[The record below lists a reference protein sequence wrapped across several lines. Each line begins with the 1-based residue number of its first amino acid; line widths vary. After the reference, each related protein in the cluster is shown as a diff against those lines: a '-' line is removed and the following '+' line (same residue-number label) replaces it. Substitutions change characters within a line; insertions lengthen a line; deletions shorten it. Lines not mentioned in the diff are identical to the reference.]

1 MTKIT
6 VLGGTGYTGGNI
18 VAAAAARGHEV
29 TSFSRSV
36 PEAPIAGVSYETGSL
51 LEAAVRERAVNGADV
66 VVAALAPRG
75 ELEDELRTVY
85 GQIADLAAASG
96 ARFGVVGGFSSLRTA
111 EGAPRIAYGDGVPA
125 QFATEAR
132 VMAEIIDDLQGSTST
147 DLDWFFVSPAGN
159 YGSYAPGEA
168 TGEYTVG
175 GEVANFERA
184 ELSLSGVDFAAAILD
199 EIEQPKHPRAHISV
213 TA

>member
-18 VAAAAARGHEV
+18 AAAAIARGHEV
-29 TSFSRSV
+29 TSFSRTL
-36 PEAPIAGVSYETGSL
+36 PETPIAGVSYETGSL
-51 LEAAVRERAVNGADV
+51 LDAAVRERAVTGADV

-75 ELEDELRTVY
+75 ELESELRTIY
-85 GQIADLAAASG
+85 GQIAELAAASG
-96 ARFGVVGGFSSLRTA
+96 ARFAAVGGFSSLRTA

-132 VMAEIIDDLQGSTST
+132 VMAEIIDDLQASAPA

-168 TGEYTVG
+168 TGKYTVG
-175 GEVANFERA
+175 GEVADFERA

-199 EIEQPKHPRAHISV
+199 EIEAPKHSRGHISV